1 MRKIRELLSVND
13 KGMSI
18 VMLVVITILLPNT
31 ILRGLGIPSDTE
43 ACLYDVYIGIGIYY
57 VSRLLTIC
65 SLFYILYVQRYNFS
79 VMMITRHKHIY
90 SIWKRCVKDLAI
102 LSAVIAVYIYIATTI
117 AGICIKRKIYSWEDE
132 ASTCYSAIHM
142 PCEAAPSFAL
152 ISAVFILQAFAV
164 IFVMGLIMLAV
175 WWITDKKWAGYL
187 AAMVIVS
194 VEYYD
199 ADGAISTGLLWRKYV
214 MTYSVYK
221 KGILLGKNILMPIAV
236 CIAMLLVTSL
246 IVRLKKKEFINSR

>member
-117 AGICIKRKIYSWEDE
+117 AGICIKRKIYNWEDE
-132 ASTCYSAIHM
+132 ASTCYKAIHM

-221 KGILLGKNILMPIAV
+221 L
-236 CIAMLLVTSL
+236 SL
-246 IVRLKKKEFINSR
+246 IHI

>member
-79 VMMITRHKHIY
+79 VMM
-90 SIWKRCVKDLAI
+90 
-102 LSAVIAVYIYIATTI
+102 TI
-117 AGICIKRKIYSWEDE
+117 ACLLPFLCISPNFSMI
-132 ASTCYSAIHM
+132 
-142 PCEAAPSFAL
+142 SF
-152 ISAVFILQAFAV
+152 
-164 IFVMGLIMLAV
+164 
-175 WWITDKKWAGYL
+175 
-187 AAMVIVS
+187 
-194 VEYYD
+194 
-199 ADGAISTGLLWRKYV
+199 
-214 MTYSVYK
+214 
-221 KGILLGKNILMPIAV
+221 
-236 CIAMLLVTSL
+236 LV
-246 IVRLKKKEFINSR
+246 NW

>member
-1 MRKIRELLSVND
+1 
-13 KGMSI
+13 
-18 VMLVVITILLPNT
+18 
-31 ILRGLGIPSDTE
+31 
-43 ACLYDVYIGIGIYY
+43 
-57 VSRLLTIC
+57 
-65 SLFYILYVQRYNFS
+65 
-79 VMMITRHKHIY
+79 
-90 SIWKRCVKDLAI
+90 
-102 LSAVIAVYIYIATTI
+102 
-117 AGICIKRKIYSWEDE
+117 
-132 ASTCYSAIHM
+132 M

>member
-79 VMMITRHKHIY
+79 VMMITRHKHICTY
-90 SIWKRCVKDLAI
+90 KCSF
-102 LSAVIAVYIYIATTI
+102 YIT
-117 AGICIKRKIYSWEDE
+117 GICSYIRY
-132 ASTCYSAIHM
+132 
-142 PCEAAPSFAL
+142 
-152 ISAVFILQAFAV
+152 
-164 IFVMGLIMLAV
+164 G
-175 WWITDKKWAGYL
+175 TDYACG
-187 AAMVIVS
+187 MV
-194 VEYYD
+194 D
-199 ADGAISTGLLWRKYV
+199 NG
-214 MTYSVYK
+214 
-221 KGILLGKNILMPIAV
+221 
-236 CIAMLLVTSL
+236 
-246 IVRLKKKEFINSR
+246 

>member
-117 AGICIKRKIYSWEDE
+117 AGICIKRKIYNWEDE
-132 ASTCYSAIHM
+132 ASTCYKAIHM

-152 ISAVFILQAFAV
+152 IS
-164 IFVMGLIMLAV
+164 AV

>member
-102 LSAVIAVYIYIATTI
+102 P
-117 AGICIKRKIYSWEDE
+117 GICIKRKIYNWEDE
-132 ASTCYSAIHM
+132 VSTCYKAIHM

>member
-1 MRKIRELLSVND
+1 MVD
-13 KGMSI
+13 
-18 VMLVVITILLPNT
+18 
-31 ILRGLGIPSDTE
+31 
-43 ACLYDVYIGIGIYY
+43 
-57 VSRLLTIC
+57 
-65 SLFYILYVQRYNFS
+65 
-79 VMMITRHKHIY
+79 
-90 SIWKRCVKDLAI
+90 
-102 LSAVIAVYIYIATTI
+102 
-117 AGICIKRKIYSWEDE
+117 
-132 ASTCYSAIHM
+132 
-142 PCEAAPSFAL
+142 
-152 ISAVFILQAFAV
+152 
-164 IFVMGLIMLAV
+164 
-175 WWITDKKWAGYL
+175 GYL

>member
-102 LSAVIAVYIYIATTI
+102 LSAVIAVYIY
-117 AGICIKRKIYSWEDE
+117 K
-132 ASTCYSAIHM
+132 AIHM